1 MLSHIQ
7 RIRKGAQSIKYERK
21 KNFKDKD
28 KTSDKKL
35 EIVKNGLTHLALN
48 DGTFCNKTEFIKA
61 FKNEKFDTTDDVS
74 STAPTTMLNEYLE
87 AFDDDGWLISTA
99 DKDGYKEIQ
108 SLGKTN

>member
-1 MLSHIQ
+1 M
-7 RIRKGAQSIKYERK
+7 
-21 KNFKDKD
+21 
-28 KTSDKKL
+28 
-35 EIVKNGLTHLALN
+35 
-48 DGTFCNKTEFIKA
+48 KTEELKDENVAIKRKSSTAQLKKA

-99 DKDGYKEIQ
+99 EKDGYKEIQ